1 MGILRKLAELVVEF
15 PEDKAPAGDS
25 PQDVLAS
32 IEEVRGQIEA
42 ETAQHRAELEGTVTS
57 ASSASAKSAAPA
69 DSKAMGTSKPTK
81 PTLPPRPA
89 GVTSAISL
97 PAVLGIQD
105 VYAKAG
111 LTAKAEGFDIYA
123 VEKMLA
129 DPEIAELPLETRAKS
144 VRMALR
150 SMGRELPDIIADAAK
165 RDQALEIYEQV
176 VGEAIED
183 VGRQVVEA
191 NAKLQREIDEFVRSK
206 TALMEAN
213 EQALEQARQGLS
225 EYRRTKAAEEERL
238 FNTVAPFVA
247 PGQNPVSL
255 GEAADNKA
263 KGKGS

>member
-15 PEDKAPAGDS
+15 PEDKAPAGAS
-25 PQDVLAS
+25 QRDVLAS

-42 ETAQHRAELEGTVTS
+42 ETAQHRAELEGAVTTD
-57 ASSASAKSAAPA
+57 SSESKGAAKPAGAGKASA
-69 DSKAMGTSKPTK
+69 GKPVK
-81 PTLPPRPA
+81 PTLPPRPT

-97 PAVLGIQD
+97 PAVLGIQE
-105 VYAKAG
+105 VYNKAG
-111 LTAKAEGFDIYA
+111 LEAKAEGFDIYA
-123 VEKMLA
+123 VEKMLD

-150 SMGRELPDIIADAAK
+150 SMGRELGDIISDAAK

-176 VGEAIED
+176 VGEAIAD
-183 VGRQVVEA
+183 VSRQVVES
-191 NAKLQREIDEFVRSK
+191 NAQLQAEIDEFVRSK
-206 TALMEAN
+206 SALMEAN
-213 EQALEQARQGLS
+213 QQALEQARQGLE

-255 GEAADNKA
+255 GQADDSNR

>member
-15 PEDKAPAGDS
+15 PEDKPPAGDS

-42 ETAQHRAELEGTVTS
+42 ETAEHRAELEGTVT
-57 ASSASAKSAAPA
+57 P
-69 DSKAMGTSKPTK
+69 
-81 PTLPPRPA
+81 
-89 GVTSAISL
+89 
-97 PAVLGIQD
+97 
-105 VYAKAG
+105 
-111 LTAKAEGFDIYA
+111 A

-129 DPEIAELPLETRAKS
+129 DPEIAELPLETRARS

-165 RDQALEIYEQV
+165 RDRALEIYEQV
-176 VGEAIED
+176 VSEAIED

-206 TALMEAN
+206 TAMMEAN

-255 GEAADNKA
+255 GDAANNTA